1 MWGHRC
7 RHRPQQQSWLGWH
20 GDPRWQCWPL
30 RLAWPSNTSMPFD
43 GSPYPWHQY
52 GLWWYQES
60 QSTNQTLAAVG
71 PWGFCFLSLLFQQDK
86 KHSVTCNFHSWL
98 ILATYSLA
106 LLQWRNMVSS
116 LNIGQFCGR
125 FNYQIIRKWFCARL
139 SAKKLRDGQ
148 LSFLISGI
156 LALMKITI
164 PKQNY
169 SQNIPLWQESLC
181 NLELAT
187 RKEKCLSVPPL
198 LFLSQF
204 CL

>member
-1 MWGHRC
+1 MALSSSPGFDVAVDQGSSTGH
-7 RHRPQQQSWLGWH
+7 SDWH
-20 GDPRWQCWPL
+20 GPHGDM
-30 RLAWPSNTSMPFD
+30 PSNTSMLPD

-60 QSTNQTLAAVG
+60 QSTNQTLAAIG

-98 ILATYSLA
+98 LLATSSLA

-148 LSFLISGI
+148 LPFLISGI

-169 SQNIPLWQESLC
+169 SQNTPCCDKNHSTIWSWPHGKK
-181 NLELAT
+181 N
-187 RKEKCLSVPPL
+187 V
-198 LFLSQF
+198 
-204 CL
+204 